1 METGVCNPQGATM
14 GTENQIRQYVNE
26 NLLFGDDR
34 IHYENDSSFLQN
46 GLIDSMGVME
56 LVAFVQS
63 AFDIHVDPME
73 ITPDNFDTIN
83 KLAAYIARKQS
94 SICSS
99 TTA

>member
-1 METGVCNPQGATM
+1 M
-14 GTENQIRQYVNE
+14 GIQDQIRQYVNE

-34 IHYENDSSFLQN
+34 IQYENDSSFLQN

-63 AFDIHVDPME
+63 AFLIQVDPME
-73 ITPDNFDTIN
+73 ITPDNFDTVN
-83 KLAAYIARKQS
+83 KLAAYISRKQS